1 MALGFR
7 DCCNEFN
14 YFLLRETPAS
24 VSEFEIYYIETLEG
38 PSFCATYLNLP
49 PLNYTPT
56 TYNVATLSQRTD
68 CQTCISSNP
77 CPTEE
82 NIIQNQFGQGSVVTQ
97 LDCNFTSIRY
107 LNVECFPVNPTYQNS
122 LDGQVVLFVTG
133 GVPPY
138 TFRNF
143 VTGEVL
149 QANPVIDNFYTVL
162 PNVPAGDYRI
172 VVSDTDEN
180 FIIDITCT
188 LTAPPP
194 FPVFTATTV
203 DATVYGKPDGQINL
217 FPFELSAGTPPYV
230 FIINGSVYT
239 IPEIIIGAGT
249 YVVIITDQY
258 YTTQITVTVGE
269 PPPVDYPDKL
279 CLNANVTTV
288 AGCSQVFGVNFERF
302 VSNYDYRAQYFAT
315 NPEVVSFT
323 NLNLRYEVG
332 AGGWI
337 IVPEFWGASPQ
348 FSTPCP
354 VAVIASGDIGFKKVD
369 GTTDTPDGNWIST
382 DPISFTDVTISAGG
396 CAPSLQ
402 LRSTTDVCNQATP
415 ILGSVTLDAK
425 GGTGPPY
432 KYVVTSSREEIV
444 SSSPVI
450 SELQPNDYKSYV
462 LDNSRNSSKT
472 VNFSIKSITPYVLN
486 LANLSQCTTQT
497 NNSVFLNVTPLPS
510 IPLSPNQINPGESRR
525 SRITTSTNFNF
536 NFLPIDFEVT
546 TRIVV
551 TMQYV
556 VTVSVVPYTDPRTYF
571 VSNFTG
577 SPMTVSTITTNG
589 VTTDFMS
596 GVNPVVGTA
605 AFPLLGDG
613 WYRISNGT
621 ISCATGTGNCPAP
634 LDVNGARYQKT
645 LTWTSNLLTINNT
658 TSISFSYF
666 NDFTNSIPI
675 IQSTVT
681 SVTPNCYNGCGGGNV
696 TSTLNVV
703 MNAPTKTKGC
713 GSVTGSF
720 RTLTRYVFNQHPN
733 NGARY
738 TTGGDPVPLCP

>member
-68 CQTCISSNP
+68 CQTCISLNP

-82 NIIQNQFGQGSVVTQ
+82 NIIQNQFGQGSVITQ
-97 LDCNFTSIRY
+97 TDCNFTSIRY
-107 LNVECFPVNPTYQNS
+107 LDVECFPVNPTYQNS

-217 FPFELSAGTPPYV
+217 FPFELSAGTPPYI
-230 FIINGSVYT
+230 FIINGGVYT
-239 IPEIIIGAGT
+239 IPNIIIGAGT
-249 YVVIITDQY
+249 YVVIIQDQY

-279 CLNANVTTV
+279 CLNVNVTTV

-315 NPEVVSFT
+315 NPESVGFS

-332 AGGWI
+332 ALGWI
-337 IVPEFWGASPQ
+337 ILPEFWGANPQ

-354 VAVIASGDIGFKKVD
+354 VAIIASGDIGFRKFD
-369 GTTDTPDGNWIST
+369 GTTDTPDGNWEST
-382 DPISFTDVTISAGG
+382 NPISFADVTVSAGA
-396 CAPSLQ
+396 CAPSLG

-415 ILGSVTLDAK
+415 ILGSVTLEAR

-432 KYVVTSSREEIV
+432 RYTVIDSRNTAII
-444 SSSPVI
+444 SNNPVI
-450 SELQPNDYKSYV
+450 NNLYSDKYKSYV
-462 LDNSRNSSKT
+462 EDKSRNKSNT
-472 VNFSIKSITPYVLN
+472 VNFEINSTTPYVLN
-486 LANLSQCTTQT
+486 LANINQCLTYTQ
-497 NNSVFLNVTPLPS
+497 NSVFLNVVPAGAGGGVNR
-510 IPLSPNQINPGESRR
+510 IDPGESRR
-525 SRITTSTNFNF
+525 TRITTTTNFNF
-536 NFLPIDFEVT
+536 SFLPIGFEVT
-546 TRIVV
+546 TRITIVV
-551 TMQYV
+551 DFTV
-556 VTVSVVPYTDPRTYF
+556 NVSVTPYTDPRTYF
-571 VSNFTG
+571 INNINS
-577 SPMTVSTITTNG
+577 SPITTSTITTDGVTSDFMNG
-589 VTTDFMS
+589 VNYVTSTYP
-596 GVNPVVGTA
+596 N
-605 AFPLLGDG
+605 PLLGDG
-613 WYRISNGT
+613 WYRIANGSV
-621 ISCATGTGNCPAP
+621 SCATGTGNCPAP
-634 LDVNGARYQKT
+634 LDVNGARYRKT
-645 LTWTSNLLTINNT
+645 VTWTSNLLTINNT
-658 TSISFSYF
+658 TSISLSYF
-666 NDFTNSIPI
+666 NEFINSIPI
-675 IQSTVT
+675 IIGTT
-681 SVTPNCYNGCGGGNV
+681 TGCYNGCGGGQV
-696 TSTLNVV
+696 FATLDVK
-703 MNAPTKTKGC
+703 MLTPTKRKGC
-713 GSVTGSF
+713 GSIAGTNRRLMYYIFS
-720 RTLTRYVFNQHPN
+720 QHPN
-733 NGARY
+733 NGARFN
-738 TTGGDPVPLCP
+738 GDIPPIPLCP